1 MHALIIEDE
10 SLIAMVIE
18 NVLRDCGFSSIAF
31 AMSEADAVAG
41 ASRQCPDLITC
52 DVRLNPGSG
61 IEAIG
66 SICQHKPIPVIFV
79 TGSPDEARARYP
91 DHVVLIKPFTDAAL
105 RRAIASVM
113 AGTA

>member
-31 AMSEADAVAG
+31 AMSEADAVAC
-41 ASRQCPDLITC
+41 ACSQCPDLITC

-66 SICQHKPIPVIFV
+66 SICQHRPIPVIFL

-91 DHVVLIKPFTDAAL
+91 DHVVLTKPFTDAAL
-105 RRAIASVM
+105 
-113 AGTA
+113 